1 MLGLLAGI
9 GKGLISGSGKS
20 EEKKDGGALA
30 KSMFDRK
37 EKEKEDERE
46 VGREPLTVIKREK
59 VSYPKLFTDI
69 EEVDVQVD
77 ENPVS
82 KSVDNLQKAVAGL
95 LSAAQDSL
103 DAKKDGEKDK
113 NKVDGKKEKK
123 KAGLGLFEPVKKKA
137 FDFLDMIKRFFLFTI
152 VGGIVTAIAKNI
164 GIVVEAIRKT
174 VEKVQ
179 EVFEFM
185 NTYLFQPLGKVFVAI
200 AGPITEQIAK
210 IMGVP
215 SDEAEMNSID
225 ENMKEIVK
233 QIPIIG
239 DLVNSF
245 DKLIGDKFSDVGG
258 GGGTGG
264 GTGGGAGGPSY
275 EYDSEQAGGLVAS
288 GGIKM
293 GSKAK
298 QQASEAGFG
307 ESEFTLYRDT
317 VAQIESGGKYDIQ
330 GGSGNMYSGRYQ
342 MGADA
347 RKDAARFLGETYQ
360 GDTEE
365 ARKKFRSDPEMQERY
380 FAAYTR
386 ANHETLMTLSQEY
399 RNLSKEG
406 KLQVLGYAHNAGAGR
421 ALDWMEA
428 GRSESFRD
436 GFDTR
441 SDKYSESIRKAQELS
456 RTGQLDSTSLG
467 AMTGDA
473 SKLGAL
479 SGHSGSVAYNGQ
491 QRASLS
497 TAYSPF
503 SKDDIRSQGM
513 SIISGKG
520 YRASTNSVHKGFDV
534 PAVNGTPVY
543 AYLPGKVTQNRVAPG
558 YGKIIEWEDSVYGEK
573 HMYAH
578 LSEASL
584 PVGTRFDAG
593 ALLGKTGDTGTPG
606 SYHLHWEIGGAG
618 GEKDPAAWV
627 RSHPLPSPAQIRS
640 QGGSPAQE
648 VSKSAS
654 YDEKDTV
661 AFVPVPQQSGGSGGV
676 NSSGGSAPSSSKPT
690 YAETAKQW
698 TAAKIASHMYKA

>member
-1 MLGLLAGI
+1 MLGLVAGI
-9 GKGLISGSGKS
+9 GKTLLSGSGKS
-20 EEKKDGGALA
+20 EEKKGGGALA

-37 EKEKEDERE
+37 KKENEKEDEGNIE
-46 VGREPLTVIKREK
+46 KKPLTVIKREK

-69 EEVDVQVD
+69 KEVDVQVD

-95 LSAAQDSL
+95 LSAAQDSV
-103 DAKKDGEKDK
+103 DVKKKGERDK
-113 NKVDGKKEKK
+113 QKVDKKKEKK
-123 KAGLGLFEPVKKKA
+123 KMGLGILEPIKRVA

-152 VGGIVTAIAKNI
+152 IGGIITAITKNI
-164 GIVVEAIRKT
+164 GIIVEAIRKT
-174 VEKVQ
+174 IEKVQ

-185 NTYLFQPLGKVFVAI
+185 NEYLFKPIGKVFEFI
-200 AGPITEQIAK
+200 AGPIVELIAK

-215 SDEAEMNSID
+215 PIDAEKNTIMQNIL
-225 ENMKEIVK
+225 EITK
-233 QIPIIG
+233 QIPLLG
-239 DLVNSF
+239 DVVTDLENLMNEHGKSVPLS
-245 DKLIGDKFSDVGG
+245 GR
-258 GGGTGG
+258 
-264 GTGGGAGGPSY
+264 AGGQSY
-275 EYDSEQAGGLVAS
+275 QYNSSQAGGLVAS

-298 QQASEAGFG
+298 QQASKAGFG

-584 PVGTRFDAG
+584 PVGTRFVAG

-648 VSKSAS
+648 VSQSAS
-654 YDEKDTV
+654 YDDNNTV
-661 AFVPVPQQSGGSGGV
+661 AFVQTPQQSGGSGGV
-676 NSSGGSAPSSSKPT
+676 NSSGGSTPSSSTPT